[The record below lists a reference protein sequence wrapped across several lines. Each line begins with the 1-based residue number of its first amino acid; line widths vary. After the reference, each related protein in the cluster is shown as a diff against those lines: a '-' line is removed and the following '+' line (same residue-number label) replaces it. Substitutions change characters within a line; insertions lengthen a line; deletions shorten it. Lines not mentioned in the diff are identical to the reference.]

1 MSGDANKIATE
12 PAARIQEGITAL
24 IARGHRVILWSD
36 PAGEFKEL
44 ASDIVVDGL
53 TFLRR
58 SEHPAIAL
66 KRRVEIQEPTGL
78 FVIYEDS
85 LAPEPERDWLLDIRL
100 YAAPF
105 AADATSMLVQDLG
118 LRHQHLREHLKGRS
132 RFLASRERLEKLQR
146 WVHPDDLEPD
156 LDLKMLAVAVRAEQ
170 ADVFNIFSALFASV
184 ADLDSGE
191 SADQATAWQAL
202 SKLELEAPF
211 WALVAKTFG
220 YAPAEPKLW
229 NLLLQLFATDMGMC
243 LQAALPAHLKPLQLP
258 AKLGSAVSVFLSQW
272 RDSTLRQAAYDRISA
287 QIAKDVRATDG
298 LSDVALPRLAGCP
311 TFLAIELHIA
321 ARLRDAVLDGNSAV
335 VADETR
341 SVITARLDSY
351 WASARWPD
359 TADAPRRIWNA
370 YYRALSAAQ
379 AFLSA
384 CKALPGQM
392 HFASPGDCA
401 SAYTRDL
408 YRIDQLYRQYH
419 EAADVV
425 DQRLPD
431 TLQTI
436 SQRIEDCYL
445 NQFLQPLAQRWDEF
459 VQAGLLKTW
468 KLEGLGSQQAFFHSH
483 VADYLQGG
491 EDRRVFVVISDAL
504 RYEVAQELAEQL
516 NGKNRFAAELGAQL
530 GVLPSY
536 TRLGMAS
543 LLPHHTLTYTDKG
556 AVLADGQSTD
566 GLEQRSKILAA
577 HKGVA
582 FRAEDFLQFNKT
594 AGREAVK
601 DAAVVYIY
609 HNVIDAI
616 GDSASTESGTFDACR
631 KAIDEIDQIVSRIIN
646 NLNGHHVVV
655 TADHGFLFR
664 DSDPDELDRNAL
676 GAKPG
681 GTVVAK
687 KRYLIGKSLGS
698 VTQAHAGHISDTA
711 GTTDDMMFWVP
722 KGVNRFHFV
731 GGARFVHGG
740 ASLQE
745 VIVPVVTIR
754 HQRGAKAKA
763 TEIKKTSITV
773 LGGNFRITT
782 NRYVFTFLQTE
793 GVSDRIKPVSAKV
806 CLMSSTGQVISNVE
820 RVTMD
825 SPSEDLGQRQ
835 RKVSLS
841 LAGGPFSKAE
851 TFSLVI
857 TDADTTVEIFRIEVR
872 IELAFN
878 NDFDF

>member
-1 MSGDANKIATE
+1 MISDADLDGAALLKRSAL
-12 PAARIQEGITAL
+12 PAL
-24 IARGHRVILWSD
+24 
-36 PAGEFKEL
+36 
-44 ASDIVVDGL
+44 
-53 TFLRR
+53 
-58 SEHPAIAL
+58 AL
-66 KRRVEIQEPTGL
+66 KRQIEVLEPTGR

-118 LRHQHLREHLKGRS
+118 LRHQHLREHLKGRG
-132 RFLASRERLEKLQR
+132 RFLASRERLERLQR

-156 LDLKMLAVAVRAEQ
+156 LDLKMLAVAVRADQ

-191 SADQATAWQAL
+191 SADEAAAWQAL
-202 SKLELEAPF
+202 CKLELEAPF

-229 NLLLQLFATDMGMC
+229 NLLLHLFATDMGMC
-243 LQAALPAHLKPLQLP
+243 LQALLPTHLKPLQLP

-272 RDSTLRQAAYDRISA
+272 RDSTLRQAAYDRVSA
-287 QIAKDVRATDG
+287 QIAKDIRAADG
-298 LSDVALPRLAGCP
+298 LADIALSRLAGCP

-321 ARLRDAVLDGNSAV
+321 ARLRDAVLDGNSTV

-341 SVITARLDSY
+341 SVIAARLDSY

-359 TADAPRRIWNA
+359 TPDAPRRIWNA
-370 YYRALSAAQ
+370 YYRALGAAQ
-379 AFLSA
+379 TFLSA
-384 CKALPGQM
+384 CRGLSGQM
-392 HFASPGDCA
+392 HFASPGECA
-401 SAYTRDL
+401 SAYMRDL

-419 EAADVV
+419 EAADIV

-436 SQRIEDCYL
+436 SQQIEDRYL

-459 VQAGLLKTW
+459 VQGGLLKTW
-468 KLEGLGSQQAFFHSH
+468 KLDGLTSQQAFFRSH
-483 VADYLQGG
+483 VANYLQGG
-491 EDRRVFVVISDAL
+491 EDRRVFVIISDAL

-543 LLPHHTLTYTDKG
+543 LLPHNTLTYTDKG

-566 GLEQRSKILAA
+566 GLEQRAKILAA

-582 FRAEDFLQFNKT
+582 FRAEDFLQFNKP

-601 DAAVVYIY
+601 DSAVVYIY

-616 GDSASTESGTFDACR
+616 GDSASTESGTFEACR

-676 GAKPG
+676 GAKPT

-687 KRYLIGKSLGS
+687 KRYLIGKSLGT
-698 VTQAHAGHISDTA
+698 VPQAHAGYARETA
-711 GTTDDMMFWVP
+711 STSDDMMFWVP

-763 TEIKKTSITV
+763 TEIKKTSVTV
-773 LGGNFRITT
+773 LGSNFRITT
-782 NRYVFTFLQTE
+782 NRYVFTLLQTD
-793 GVSDRIKPVSAKV
+793 GVSDRIKPVAANV
-806 CLMSSTGQVISNVE
+806 CLMSSAGKVISNIE

-825 SPSEDLGQRQ
+825 NPSEDLGQRQ

-841 LAGGPFSKAE
+841 LSGGPFSKAE
-851 TFSLVI
+851 SFYLVI

-872 IELAFN
+872 IDLAIN